1 MKTTECT
8 SECARGVGRSVHSTF
23 VFPHHLGVRLVS
35 RGGLR
40 SGGLPCLSALSLSL
54 MTAGFLF
61 CGAASPVLA
70 NSVYGDISDPYM
82 VSDHVVIED
91 YADHSST
98 NVTQSGHLEL
108 SGAYFCTANL
118 EVSGQLTVGSG
129 AQLENVYGLAGEFAD
144 TAELHSG
151 ARLQVEVDGYAE
163 LWEVVSRGGSLI
175 LSATATE
182 ASEFT
187 SNAEVHIQKLTAD
200 MERSLV
206 TVGEDNAQAEQ
217 FSTLMIEELSVS
229 SGGHLDIRVGS
240 GGAFVWTHAAF
251 DDGNEA
257 GTDPIENFFFTP
269 AAAPQ
274 GAVRVQ
280 KNASLTRGMSIAV
293 GGSSTEREAASNRWN
308 LWVGKGGVLS
318 IEGEHT
324 TLTLEDGT
332 KARFE
337 AGSTLLLS
345 SLTRTDEDDTLQDAE
360 DGADLPASSQ
370 SADRKAASGV
380 PAAGTT
386 FKVEGLDLSRA
397 EVSGL
402 ENLTLKVEGLL
413 ETGGLYFD
421 ASGAVVGVLGSP
433 TFEGPLAAVL
443 QELYENRT
451 SLLVPSFYRTLF
463 TNTSDVVEG
472 TMMAVATA
480 ASSTGTNER
489 LMQNAVSTSMRLASA
504 ARMAEAQAARAAEIR
519 SLEAQ
524 RAASRKASA
533 DSEKADPDWTERLK
547 AWRTNLQE
555 HLPAVVQDVPV
566 FIGASAGSTKVDVS
580 TPVSKPF
587 TVKSEDTTFDAA
599 VIFGREDWR
608 VGLMGSFTTRSLDT
622 LYKQGAAAELGV
634 DSESDEASAS
644 FFVRRRLGSGW
655 GTVDL
660 TWLEADD
667 RYRMGAAREYLE
679 MEKLKRRIYSS
690 GFLYE
695 QPLFAGSALSGSGP
709 DRSWVISGFAGLRY
723 LRVDTAEG
731 TWRSPAGAVLT
742 IREASAQAVAA
753 TAGGYWG
760 QVKPRRLDVS
770 LTAALNSTVGGDRDV
785 MVQGPAGGSTSSA
798 TVMTTAEPECFQW
811 NAELAAGIEWRDSRL
826 DFSGFAS
833 RAGASVRSAGG
844 SVKMSWRLNLL

>member
-1 MKTTECT
+1 M
-8 SECARGVGRSVHSTF
+8 GRSVHSTF

-35 RGGLR
+35 RGGMR

-82 VSDHVVIED
+82 VSDHVVLED
-91 YADHSST
+91 YADHSAT

-108 SGAYFCTANL
+108 LDTNFYTDNL

-129 AQLENVYGLAGEFAD
+129 AYLENVYGPAEEFAG

-175 LSATATE
+175 LGAAATE
-182 ASEFT
+182 ASDVI

-200 MERSLV
+200 MERTLV
-206 TVGEDNAQAEQ
+206 TVGEDNTQADL

-308 LWVGKGGVLS
+308 LWVGSGGVLS

-332 KARFE
+332 KARFD

-345 SLTRTDEDDTLQDAE
+345 SLIRTDEDDALQDAE
-360 DGADLPASSQ
+360 DGADSPASSQ
-370 SADRKAASGV
+370 SADRKAAYGIPS
-380 PAAGTT
+380 AGTT

-421 ASGAVVGVLGSP
+421 ASGAVVGVLGRP
-433 TFEGPLAAVL
+433 TFEGPLAAML

-566 FIGASAGSTKVDVS
+566 FIGLQ
-580 TPVSKPF
+580 P
-587 TVKSEDTTFDAA
+587 AA
-599 VIFGREDWR
+599 PR
-608 VGLMGSFTTRSLDT
+608 LM
-622 LYKQGAAAELGV
+622 Y
-634 DSESDEASAS
+634 
-644 FFVRRRLGSGW
+644 RRRFLNALRSKAK
-655 GTVDL
+655 TPLL
-660 TWLEADD
+660 T
-667 RYRMGAAREYLE
+667 
-679 MEKLKRRIYSS
+679 
-690 GFLYE
+690 
-695 QPLFAGSALSGSGP
+695 PLS
-709 DRSWVISGFAGLRY
+709 
-723 LRVDTAEG
+723 
-731 TWRSPAGAVLT
+731 
-742 IREASAQAVAA
+742 
-753 TAGGYWG
+753 
-760 QVKPRRLDVS
+760 
-770 LTAALNSTVGGDRDV
+770 
-785 MVQGPAGGSTSSA
+785 
-798 TVMTTAEPECFQW
+798 
-811 NAELAAGIEWRDSRL
+811 
-826 DFSGFAS
+826 FSGG
-833 RAGASVRSAGG
+833 RIGVSA
-844 SVKMSWRLNLL
+844 

>member
-1 MKTTECT
+1 M
-8 SECARGVGRSVHSTF
+8 GRSVHSTF

-129 AQLENVYGLAGEFAD
+129 AQLENVYGLAGEFAG

-257 GTDPIENFFFTP
+257 GPDPIENFFFTP

-524 RAASRKASA
+524 R
-533 DSEKADPDWTERLK
+533 LK

-753 TAGGYWG
+753 TAGGVITGALHFAPGAGYWG

>member
-40 SGGLPCLSALSLSL
+40 SGGLPCLSALSAGL
-54 MTAGFLF
+54 MTTGFLF

-82 VSDHVVIED
+82 VSDHVVLED
-91 YADHSST
+91 YYADHSAT

-129 AQLENVYGLAGEFAD
+129 AQLENVYGPAGEFAG

-175 LSATATE
+175 LSAAATE
-182 ASEFT
+182 AADVI

-200 MERSLV
+200 MERTLV

-229 SGGHLDIRVGS
+229 SGGHLDIR
-240 GGAFVWTHAAF
+240 
-251 DDGNEA
+251 
-257 GTDPIENFFFTP
+257 
-269 AAAPQ
+269 
-274 GAVRVQ
+274 AVRVQ

-308 LWVGKGGVLS
+308 LWVGSGGVLS

-360 DGADLPASSQ
+360 DRADLPASSR

-421 ASGAVVGVLGSP
+421 ASGAVVGVLGRP
-433 TFEGPLAAVL
+433 TFEGPLAAML

-472 TMMAVATA
+472 TMMAVAMA

-524 RAASRKASA
+524 RAASRKAAA

-644 FFVRRRLGSGW
+644 FFVRRRLGNGW

-742 IREASAQAVAA
+742 IREASFC
-753 TAGGYWG
+753 AGSRILGAGEAEALGFVVDCSVEQYG
-760 QVKPRRLDVS
+760 RRRPRCDGSRTRRGLD
-770 LTAALNSTVGGDRDV
+770 
-785 MVQGPAGGSTSSA
+785 
-798 TVMTTAEPECFQW
+798 
-811 NAELAAGIEWRDSRL
+811 I
-826 DFSGFAS
+826 FSNRHDGC
-833 RAGASVRSAGG
+833 
-844 SVKMSWRLNLL
+844 